1 MNKKELKK
9 QYAGATQPMGVYQIR
24 NLVNGK
30 IFIESGLNVNG
41 IMNSSNF
48 QLSTGKHFNKAL
60 QEDYNRYGA
69 DNFMFEILDY
79 LTPTED
85 ETMDYRQE
93 LKLLEEM
100 WIEKLQPF
108 GEKGY
113 H

>member
-9 QYAGATQPMGVYQIR
+9 QYAEASQPMGVYQIR

-48 QLSTGKHFNKAL
+48 QLSAGTHFNKAL
-60 QEDYNRYGA
+60 QEDYNKYGQ
-69 DNFMFEILDY
+69 DNFAFEILDY
-79 LTPTED
+79 LKPKDD
-85 ETMDYRQE
+85 EKTDYREE

-108 GEKGY
+108 GDKGY
-113 H
+113 N